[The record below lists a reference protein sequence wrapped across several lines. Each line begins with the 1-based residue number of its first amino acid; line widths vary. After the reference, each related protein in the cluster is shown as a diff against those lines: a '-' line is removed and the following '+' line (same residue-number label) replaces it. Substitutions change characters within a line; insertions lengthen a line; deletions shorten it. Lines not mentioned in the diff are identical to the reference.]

1 MTTGSDPREGRRRTA
16 TSARVPPFQT
26 FLEEQRTIV
35 YRFLLA
41 AVGPA
46 DADDCF
52 QETFLSALRAY
63 PGLSDARNLRSWI
76 LTIATRKAID
86 AGRARA
92 RRPVPDDEAIRV
104 AVDGRADAGE
114 PSLEVDVSDPL
125 WSAVRDLPP
134 RQRAAVV
141 HRHVLDRSYAE
152 IAELMGCSEETARA
166 NVFQG
171 MKKLR
176 TTMEATT

>member
-1 MTTGSDPREGRRRTA
+1 MKAVADQRGGRRETA
-16 TSARVPPFQT
+16 TAPGIPPFQL
-26 FLEEQRTIV
+26 FLEEQRAVV

-41 AVGPA
+41 AVGPVE
-46 DADDCF
+46 ADDCF

-63 PGLSDARNLRSWI
+63 PRLSDARNLRSWI

-104 AVDGRADAGE
+104 TVDRRPEAGAM
-114 PSLEVDVSDPL
+114 SLEVDISDPL
-125 WSAVRDLPP
+125 WSAVRELPS

-141 HRHVLDRSYAE
+141 HRHVLDRSYAQ
-152 IAELMGCSEETARA
+152 IAELMGCSEDAARA

-171 MKKLR
+171 MRKLR
-176 TTMEATT
+176 TTMEAT

>member
-1 MTTGSDPREGRRRTA
+1 MTTGSDGREGRRRTA
-16 TSARVPPFQT
+16 TSPGVPPFQS

-46 DADDCF
+46 EADDCF

-63 PGLSDARNLRSWI
+63 PRLSDARNLRSWV

-86 AGRARA
+86 AGRDRA
-92 RRPVPDDEAIRV
+92 RRPVPNDD
-104 AVDGRADAGE
+104 AVRETVDRRADAE
-114 PSLEVDVSDPL
+114 ETSLEVDASDPL
-125 WSAVRDLPP
+125 WSAVRKLPP
-134 RQRAAVV
+134 RQRAALV
-141 HRHVLDRSYAE
+141 HRHVLDRSYGE
-152 IAELMGCSEETARA
+152 IAELMGSSEETARA

-171 MKKLR
+171 MRKLR
-176 TTMEATT
+176 TTMEAT

>member
-1 MTTGSDPREGRRRTA
+1 VTIASKPREGRRIA
-16 TSARVPPFQT
+16 TPGELPPFQA
-26 FLEEQRTIV
+26 FLEEHRTVV

-41 AVGPA
+41 AVGA
-46 DADDCF
+46 NEADDCF

-63 PGLSDARNLRSWI
+63 PRLSDARNLRSWI
-76 LTIATRKAID
+76 LTIAPRKAID

-92 RRPVPDDEAIRV
+92 RRPVPHEDATSM
-104 AVDGRADAGE
+104 AADARAHGGE
-114 PSLEVDVSDPL
+114 PSLGLDASEPL
-125 WSAVRDLPP
+125 WSAVRALPG

-141 HRHVLDRSYAE
+141 HRHVLDHSYAE
-152 IAELMGCSEETARA
+152 IAELMGCSEEAARA

-176 TTMEATT
+176 AMMEAT

>member
-1 MTTGSDPREGRRRTA
+1 MTIATGGRAGWRGTA
-16 TSARVPPFQT
+16 TAPGVPPFQT

-41 AVGPA
+41 TVGPLE
-46 DADDCF
+46 ADDCF

-63 PGLSDARNLRSWI
+63 PRLSDARNLRSWI

-86 AGRARA
+86 AGRDRA
-92 RRPVPDDEAIRV
+92 RRPVPDDD
-104 AVDGRADAGE
+104 AVRATADRRAGAAE
-114 PSLEVDVSDPL
+114 TALEVDASDPL
-125 WSAVRDLPP
+125 WSAVRELPP

-141 HRHVLDRSYAE
+141 HRHVLDRSYSE

-171 MKKLR
+171 MRKLR
-176 TTMEATT
+176 TTMEAT

>member
-1 MTTGSDPREGRRRTA
+1 MTTATEGRVRRRGTA
-16 TSARVPPFQT
+16 TAPGVPPFQS

-63 PGLSDARNLRSWI
+63 PRLRDARNLRSWI

-86 AGRARA
+86 AGRDRA
-92 RRPVPDDEAIRV
+92 RRPVPDDD
-104 AVDGRADAGE
+104 AVRARADRRADAAE
-114 PSLEVDVSDPL
+114 MALEVDASDPL
-125 WSAVRDLPP
+125 WSAVGELPP

-141 HRHVLDRSYAE
+141 HRHVLDRSYSE

-171 MKKLR
+171 MRKLR
-176 TTMEATT
+176 TTMEAT

>member
-1 MTTGSDPREGRRRTA
+1 MTTATDGRAGRGGTA
-16 TSARVPPFQT
+16 TARRVPPFQN

-41 AVGPA
+41 AVGPTE
-46 DADDCF
+46 ADDCF

-63 PGLSDARNLRSWI
+63 PRLSDARNLRSWI

-86 AGRARA
+86 AGRDRSQ
-92 RRPVPDDEAIRV
+92 RPVPDDDAVRV
-104 AVDGRADAGE
+104 AADRRADAAE
-114 PSLEVDVSDPL
+114 TALEVDASDPL
-125 WSAVRDLPP
+125 WSAVRELPP

-141 HRHVLDRSYAE
+141 HRHVLDRSYSE

-171 MKKLR
+171 MRKLR
-176 TTMEATT
+176 TTREAT

>member
-1 MTTGSDPREGRRRTA
+1 MSMTQERAGRRGIA
-16 TSARVPPFQT
+16 MAPGVPPFQN

-41 AVGPA
+41 TVGPA
-46 DADDCF
+46 EADDCF

-63 PGLSDARNLRSWI
+63 PRLHDARNLRSWI

-86 AGRARA
+86 AGRDHA
-92 RRPVPDDEAIRV
+92 RRPVPDDDAVRV
-104 AVDGRADAGE
+104 TADRRADASE
-114 PSLEVDVSDPL
+114 TALDVDASDPL
-125 WSAVRDLPP
+125 WSAVRELPP

-141 HRHVLDRSYAE
+141 HRHVLDRSYSE

-171 MKKLR
+171 MRKLR
-176 TTMEATT
+176 TTMEAT

>member
-1 MTTGSDPREGRRRTA
+1 MSTTEERAGRRGTA
-16 TSARVPPFQT
+16 TAPGVPPFQS

-41 AVGPA
+41 TVGPA
-46 DADDCF
+46 EADDCF

-63 PGLSDARNLRSWI
+63 PRLHDARNLRSWI

-86 AGRARA
+86 AGRDRA
-92 RRPVPDDEAIRV
+92 RRPVPDDDAVRV
-104 AVDGRADAGE
+104 TADRRADAAE
-114 PSLEVDVSDPL
+114 TMLDVDASDPL
-125 WSAVRDLPP
+125 WSAVRELPP

-141 HRHVLDRSYAE
+141 HRHVLDRSYSE

-171 MKKLR
+171 MRKLR
-176 TTMEATT
+176 TTMEAT